1 MKSDQFIFYFVGGS
15 AGSFVKSIFYYYL
28 YKMNL
33 HNNKIT
39 LLIDPNNGNCHSNGT
54 PRHYHNL
61 NEIDKSKQIIA
72 IDFDDDDIK
81 IIIKMVLNKVMFDTI
96 AKNPNLLKINW
107 DGQLS
112 DIHPYNRQMLE
123 KTFIQ
128 NPHLLIFQEWKAN
141 LKEINPVLV
150 LSFKEIL
157 FGDVNKKIIE
167 FLGTNS
173 LPEVEEF
180 VAKYKKINSKY
191 IDKLL
196 S

>member
-1 MKSDQFIFYFVGGS
+1 MKSDQFIFYFVGGTS
-15 AGSFVKSIFYYYL
+15 GSFVKSIFYYYL

-33 HNNKIT
+33 HDKKIT
-39 LLIDPNNGNCHSNGT
+39 LLIDPITGNCHSNGA

-61 NEIDKSKQIIA
+61 NEIDRSKQIIA
-72 IDFDDDDIK
+72 IDFDDDDFE

-96 AKNPNLLKINW
+96 AKNPNLLQTNW
-107 DGQLS
+107 DGHLS
-112 DIHPYNRQMLE
+112 DIDPYNRQMLE
-123 KTFIQ
+123 KAFIE

-191 IDKLL
+191 IDKIL